1 MQVLQRKVRGASVI
15 RKGQNMLYTS
25 FFFPIITAHIVSA
38 HVTLNQHSDTTLLV
52 QLDILRFPICRLISE
67 L

>member
-1 MQVLQRKVRGASVI
+1 
-15 RKGQNMLYTS
+15 MLYIA
-25 FFFPIITAHIVSA
+25 FFFPIIAAHTVSA